1 MSPKLFLAAMAAF
14 VLAASSTVPASAR
27 GGLEAAST
35 SPSAQAQPAGIA
47 STKVG
52 DLPRSNLDLSKAEL
66 QPIEWTPATS
76 GHWFATLVL
85 NGEELLL
92 DLEPASVRAPG
103 FTLQSSRAG
112 QMIDLPTP
120 SVTTHRGQIVDRPG
134 SLVAVSFVASG
145 VHAVIDPGDGTIWYM
160 QPLVEIDAGA
170 NPIDHVVYR
179 SDAIKATGHSC
190 GGALEV
196 PGRVK
201 TQVPDG
207 FDTRADCLRQAQIGL
222 DMDFTYYGQHGSDPV
237 QCLAYAESIVNG
249 MNVIYNRDVN
259 VHFVISH
266 SIVRTDNTLYNTAD
280 IGALLG
286 QIQHEWTTVQ
296 RFKTRDCAHLFTGQ
310 PTGGVIGL
318 AWVDVVCNFS
328 YEYAVSNI
336 GFTGDLG
343 ALVGLVSHE
352 VGHNFA
358 AGHCDG
364 SPDCSIMCSGLGG
377 CAGNLSAFSETVIPS
392 LKYAA
397 ARGCLETVG
406 PAPVQG
412 GPGAIANSYTISS
425 NVPTRLDVMSNDA
438 DPNCDPLSFVSF
450 PGTTQAGATLSISSG
465 TGAGGRDELLYTP
478 RIDASGYDTFLYT
491 IQDTAG
497 AQATARVYIS
507 NQTLRD
513 ADNAGN
519 TSPGLVAS
527 YYRAGGQ
534 NALPDFAALSPYKSA
549 TIGAVDFPRAYLNLL
564 GSGRKSLFGALIRGT
579 INVPATDTYTFFT
592 DSEDGSM
599 LWIDGQAVVK
609 NDFLRNSMSEAS
621 GSMALAAGPH
631 DFMVEYFAGSS
642 LWGGLIA
649 SWQSSTLSKQVIPS
663 TAFAGPLSIDYYDLP
678 AGLSALPS
686 FDDRAPYK
694 TSVLAQ
700 VNQPSTSDF
709 LLDSERKDDLLAA
722 FDGYFVAPTEGL
734 YTLYTQSDDGSKLYI
749 GTNLVANCDG
759 LHGMVEVGGT
769 VNLKAGTHKL
779 RVEWFEAGGAGGLIL
794 SVAGPNIAKQVIPAS
809 MLVHS
814 NPCLSDFNNDGFI
827 NGDDYDLFAESFD
840 NADAA
845 ADVNDDGFVNGDD
858 YDAFAEAFDA
868 GC

>member
-1 MSPKLFLAAMAAF
+1 MSSIFSRAAMAAF
-14 VLAASSTVPASAR
+14 ALASSALIAPALAFE
-27 GGLEAAST
+27 G
-35 SPSAQAQPAGIA
+35 PQNHAQPAGIA
-47 STKVG
+47 STKAVNM
-52 DLPRSNLDLSKAEL
+52 PRSSLDLSKAEV
-66 QPIEWTPATS
+66 QPIEWAPAAS
-76 GHWFATLVL
+76 GHWFGTLVL
-85 NGEELLL
+85 NGQELLL
-92 DLEPASVRAPG
+92 DLEASSVRAPG
-103 FTLQSSRAG
+103 FTLQASRAG

-120 SVTTHRGQIVDRPG
+120 AVTTHRGQVVDHPG

-160 QPLVEIDAGA
+160 QPLSEIDANA

-179 SDAIKATGHSC
+179 SDAIRATGRSC

-196 PGRVK
+196 PNGVK
-201 TQVPDG
+201 VEVPDG
-207 FDTRADCLRQAQIGL
+207 FDTRANCLRQAQIGI

-237 QCLAYAESIVNG
+237 QCLAYAESIING

-259 VHFVISH
+259 VHFIISA

-280 IGALLG
+280 IGTLLG
-286 QIQHEWTTVQ
+286 MIQSEWTNAQ
-296 RFKTRDCAHLFTGQ
+296 RFKQRDCAHLFTGQ

-397 ARGCLETVG
+397 ARGCLENIG
-406 PAPVQG
+406 PAPTQG
-412 GPGAIANSYTISS
+412 GPGAIANSYTITS
-425 NVPTRLDVMSNDA
+425 NIPTRLDVMSNDG
-438 DPNCDPLSFVSF
+438 DPNCDPLSFFSF
-450 PGTTQAGATLSISSG
+450 PTTTPAGATLSVSTG
-465 TGAGGRDELLYTP
+465 TGAGGRDELIYTP
-478 RIDASGYDTFLYT
+478 RTDASGYDTFLYT
-491 IQDTAG
+491 IQDTSG
-497 AQATARVYIS
+497 AQATARVYLS

-519 TSPGLVAS
+519 TSPGIVAS

-534 NALPDFAALSPYKSA
+534 NALSDFAALTPYKSS
-549 TIGAVDFPRAYLNLL
+549 TIGAVDFPRAYLNIM
-564 GSGRKSLFGALIRGT
+564 GSGRKSLFGALIQGT
-579 INVPATDTYTFFT
+579 IIVPATDTYTFFSN
-592 DSEDGSM
+592 SEDGSM

-609 NDFLRNSMSEAS
+609 NDFLHNNMTEAS
-621 GSMALAAGPH
+621 GSIALAAGSH
-631 DFMVEYFAGSS
+631 AFKVEYFAGSS
-642 LWGGLIA
+642 YWGGLIA
-649 SWQSSTLSKQVIPS
+649 SWQSSTLAKQVIPS
-663 TAFAGPLSIDYYDLP
+663 TSFAGPLSINYYDLP

-686 FDDRAPYK
+686 FEARSPYK

-700 VNQPSTSDF
+700 VNQPSTTGI
-709 LLDSERKDDLLAA
+709 LLDSERSDDLLAA

-759 LHGMVEVGGT
+759 LHGMIEVGGT

-779 RVEWFEAGGAGGLIL
+779 RVEWFEAGGSGGLIL
-794 SVAGPNIAKQVIPAS
+794 SVAGPGIDKQVIPAS

-814 NPCLSDFNNDGFI
+814 NPCMSDFNNDGFV
-827 NGDDYDLFAESFD
+827 NGDDYDLFAEVFD
-840 NADAA
+840 NADSA